1 MMPFVRTRMVAIPG
15 ALVTL
20 LAFGSAAMPQ
30 AADPEVKTPSPY
42 GPTYDTCMDQSGG
55 VTLAMLNCTADEQRR
70 QDVRLNQAY
79 QRVRDASRPE
89 RKQKLRE
96 AERAWIADRDASCS
110 LLAEFQGGT
119 MASLSVSGCF
129 LHRTAERA
137 KWLEELGDMA
147 GEQ

>member
-1 MMPFVRTRMVAIPG
+1 MMPFARTRLAAIPG

-30 AADPEVKTPSPY
+30 TADPEVKTPSPY

-70 QDVRLNQAY
+70 QDAGLNRAY

-96 AERAWIADRDASCS
+96 AERAWIADRDTSCS

-119 MASLSVSGCF
+119 MAALSDGPAISAPGSGWSPSNTPQAAS
-129 LHRTAERA
+129 RS
-137 KWLEELGDMA
+137 
-147 GEQ
+147 